1 MYCTKLVFFE
11 GYGDHR
17 HLHVLTHSS
26 PTRRCS
32 DLGTG
37 IVTEARPGGHDIALV
52 GRRQRF
58 DRGPAAGER
67 LEIGPGMRHGR
78 LLEHDLGEPDAV
90 RIRPLAG
97 PPAPGKDPRLRI
109 IPVAKLN
116 RSIEGHAPPLP

>member
-1 MYCTKLVFFE
+1 MLA
-11 GYGDHR
+11 R
-17 HLHVLTHSS
+17 HA
-26 PTRRCS
+26 PRTR
-32 DLGTG
+32 DEVAGTG

-97 PPAPGKDPRLRI
+97 PRAPRKDPRIRI
-109 IPVAKLN
+109 IPCDMVTRNYA
-116 RSIEGHAPPLP
+116 GHGTLIPSW